1 MTSSAGEWAGDSDW
15 LGRTF
20 ELYRD
25 LSVALRDRITC
36 LTEGVGEDADGRKTL
51 AKSIKDYQRILQTV
65 LDHEGKIGRRSREWA
80 GGNGELDLDAARAEI
95 VARLS
100 VWAAAR

>member
-1 MTSSAGEWAGDSDW
+1 MTSSAGEWAGDDW
-15 LGRTF
+15 FSRTL

-25 LSVALRDRITC
+25 LSVALRDRITA
-36 LTEGVGEDADGRKTL
+36 LKAGIGGDADCKGTME
-51 AKSIKDYQRILQTV
+51 SFKDHQRALQTV
-65 LDHEGKIGRRSREWA
+65 LDHEAKIGRRSREWA
-80 GGNGELDLDAARAEI
+80 GGAGELDLDAARAEI

>member
-15 LGRTF
+15 LERAL

-25 LSVALRDRITC
+25 LSLALRDEITF
-36 LTEGVGEDADGRKTL
+36 LKAKVGEDPDC
-51 AKSIKDYQRILQTV
+51 KSTMEAFRVHQRHLQSV
-65 LDHEGKIGRRSREWA
+65 LDNEAKIGRRSREWA
-80 GGNGELDLDAARAEI
+80 GGTGELDLDAARAEI

-100 VWAAAR
+100 VWTAAR

>member
-1 MTSSAGEWAGDSDW
+1 L
-15 LGRTF
+15 LGRAL

-25 LSVALRDRITC
+25 LSVALAERIAALKAGIGRKDEC
-36 LTEGVGEDADGRKTL
+36 EDAVRSLDAHRR
-51 AKSIKDYQRILQTV
+51 ALQTV
-65 LDHEGKIGRRSREWA
+65 IDQEAKIGRRNREWA
-80 GGNGELDLDAARAEI
+80 GGTGELDLDAARAEI

>member
-25 LSVALRDRITC
+25 LSVALRDRITF
-36 LTEGVGEDADGRKTL
+36 LKAGVGEDADDKKTL
-51 AKSIKDYQRILQTV
+51 VESIKDHQRILQTV
-65 LDHEGKIGRRSREWA
+65 LDNEGKIGRRSREWA
-80 GGNGELDLDAARAEI
+80 GGTGVLDLDAARAEI

>member
-1 MTSSAGEWAGDSDW
+1 MSSSAGEWAADSGW
-15 LGRTF
+15 LDRAL

-25 LSVALRDRITC
+25 LSVALAERITV
-36 LTEGVGEDADGRKTL
+36 LKAGIGGDADCKKL
-51 AKSIKDYQRILQTV
+51 MVSVEVYQKHLQTV
-65 LDHEGKIGRRSREWA
+65 LDHEAKIGRRSREWA
-80 GGNGELDLDAARAEI
+80 GAAGELDLDAARAEI

>member
-15 LGRTF
+15 LDRTF

-25 LSVALRDRITC
+25 LSLALRDRITF
-36 LTEGVGEDADGRKTL
+36 LKAGIGGDADCKETMAAVR
-51 AKSIKDYQRILQTV
+51 DHQRSLQTV
-65 LDHEGKIGRRSREWA
+65 LHHEAKIGRRNREWA
-80 GGNGELDLDAARAEI
+80 GGARGLDLDAARAEI

>member
-1 MTSSAGEWAGDSDW
+1 MTSSAGEWTGESDW
-15 LGRTF
+15 LSRAF

-25 LSVALRDRITC
+25 LSVALAARITK
-36 LTEGVGEDADGRKTL
+36 L
-51 AKSIKDYQRILQTV
+51 KSETISGSDCEKAMESFKDYHRALQTV
-65 LDHEGKIGRRSREWA
+65 LDHEAKIGRRSKEWA

>member
-1 MTSSAGEWAGDSDW
+1 MTRSAGEWTGDSDW
-15 LGRTF
+15 LDRAL

-25 LSVALRDRITC
+25 LSVVLADRIAALKAGLGQKPGC
-36 LTEGVGEDADGRKTL
+36 AEAMRSLEAHRR
-51 AKSIKDYQRILQTV
+51 ALQTV
-65 LDHEGKIGRRSREWA
+65 IDNEAKIGRRSREWA
-80 GGNGELDLDAARAEI
+80 GAAGELDLDAARAEI

>member
-1 MTSSAGEWAGDSDW
+1 MTSSAGEWAGESDW
-15 LGRTF
+15 ASRTL

-25 LSVALRDRITC
+25 LSVALRDRITA
-36 LTEGVGEDADGRKTL
+36 LKAEIGKDADCKKTGDAIEGYRKC
-51 AKSIKDYQRILQTV
+51 LQTV
-65 LDHEGKIGRRSREWA
+65 LDNEAKIGRRSREWA
-80 GGNGELDLDAARAEI
+80 GGAGELDLDAARAEI

>member
-15 LGRTF
+15 LGRAL

-25 LSVALRDRITC
+25 LSVALADRITRMKA
-36 LTEGVGEDADGRKTL
+36 EIGDDADCKKTMD
-51 AKSIKDYQRILQTV
+51 SFKDHQRHLQSV
-65 LDHEGKIGRRSREWA
+65 LDHEAKVGRRSREWA
-80 GGNGELDLDAARAEI
+80 GGSGALDLDAARAEI

>member
-15 LGRTF
+15 LERAL

-25 LSVALRDRITC
+25 LSVALRDRITA
-36 LTEGVGEDADGRKTL
+36 LKTGIGGDADC
-51 AKSIKDYQRILQTV
+51 KDAMVAFRDHQRQLQTV
-65 LDHEGKIGRRSREWA
+65 LDHEAKIGRRSREWA
-80 GGNGELDLDAARAEI
+80 GGSGALDLDAARAEI

>member
-1 MTSSAGEWAGDSDW
+1 MTSSAGEWAGDGDW
-15 LGRTF
+15 LSRAL

-25 LSVALRDRITC
+25 LSVALRDRITA
-36 LTEGVGEDADGRKTL
+36 LKAEIGEDADCKKTME
-51 AKSIKDYQRILQTV
+51 AVRHHQKHLQTV
-65 LDHEGKIGRRSREWA
+65 LDHEAKIGRRSREWA
-80 GGNGELDLDAARAEI
+80 GGSGVLDLDAARAEI

>member
-15 LGRTF
+15 LERAL

-25 LSVALRDRITC
+25 LTVALRDRITA
-36 LTEGVGEDADGRKTL
+36 LKAEIGFDADCKKTTDAL
-51 AKSIKDYQRILQTV
+51 EAHQRLLQTV
-65 LDHEGKIGRRSREWA
+65 LDREAKIGRRSREWA
-80 GGNGELDLDAARAEI
+80 GGTGELDLDAARAEI

-100 VWAAAR
+100 VWTAAR

>member
-15 LGRTF
+15 LDRTL

-25 LSVALRDRITC
+25 LSVALRDRITF
-36 LTEGVGEDADGRKTL
+36 LKAEIGEDADCKKTMEAL
-51 AKSIKDYQRILQTV
+51 KDHQRHLQTV
-65 LDHEGKIGRRSREWA
+65 LDNEAKIGRRSREWA
-80 GGNGELDLDAARAEI
+80 GGAGELDLDAARAEI

>member
-15 LGRTF
+15 LERAL

-25 LSVALRDRITC
+25 LSVALRDRITALKAEIGGSADC
-36 LTEGVGEDADGRKTL
+36 KKAMEDFDVHRKH
-51 AKSIKDYQRILQTV
+51 LQSV
-65 LDHEGKIGRRSREWA
+65 LDHEAKIGRRSKEWA
-80 GGNGELDLDAARAEI
+80 GGSGALDLDTARAEI

-100 VWAAAR
+100 VWAAAG